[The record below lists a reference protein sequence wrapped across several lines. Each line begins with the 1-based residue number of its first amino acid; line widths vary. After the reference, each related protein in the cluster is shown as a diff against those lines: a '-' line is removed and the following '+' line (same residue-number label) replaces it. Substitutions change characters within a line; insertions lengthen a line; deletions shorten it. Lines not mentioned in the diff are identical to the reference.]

1 MSLLASTKF
10 HEPTTPEV
18 AADMGEFPMSQSFM
32 NLSIEEQ
39 ELKKEEW
46 RKELAE
52 VSSSF
57 HPEIIY
63 CQFLNDDSTLPFFLT
78 DRI

>member
-1 MSLLASTKF
+1 MSLVVSTKF
-10 HEPTTPEV
+10 HEPTTPSEV

-52 VSSSF
+52 VNSSF

-63 CQFLNDDSTLPFFLT
+63 CQFPNDDSTLPLLLT
-78 DRI
+78 D

>member
-1 MSLLASTKF
+1 MSCVGSTKF
-10 HEPTTPEV
+10 HDEPTTPSEG
-18 AADMGEFPMSQSFM
+18 AEMGEFPMSQSFM

-52 VSSSF
+52 VSVVFSS
-57 HPEIIY
+57 Y
-63 CQFLNDDSTLPFFLT
+63 S
-78 DRI
+78 